1 MAISE
6 AQVRYVATLARLAV
20 TDEQVATLA
29 VELSGILEHVGTI
42 SELDLENVQ
51 PTAHAIAVT
60 NRTRRDVPKPCLPRE
75 IALLNAPE
83 ARDGAFVIP
92 KIG

>member
-6 AQVRYVATLARLAV
+6 DQVRYVATLARLAV
-20 TDEQVATLA
+20 TDEQVEVLA
-29 VELSGILEHVGTI
+29 VELSSILEHVGTI
-42 SELDLENVQ
+42 SELDLTNVQ

-60 NRTRRDVPKPCLPRE
+60 NRTREDVPKPSLPRE

-83 ARDGAFVIP
+83 QRDGAFVIP